1 MVKFWQTA
9 SITNAIKAINK
20 ACTNAG
26 LPIPPNVRAHDVRG
40 VATSL
45 RVQVGSSLD
54 DVMQAGHWS
63 NPSTF
68 FQFLPNLNSLCHRQS
83 STQTKILRIRWK
95 SNWLFPFTDVD
106 ADVEE
111 DKTTEA
117 GATLTSVEGDKK
129 VADEDE
135 TSTKKKSVKKGKR
148 KNRQT
153 SSRGRD
159 NLRSSKHSV
168 TD

>member
-1 MVKFWQTA
+1 MT
-9 SITNAIKAINK
+9 
-20 ACTNAG
+20 
-26 LPIPPNVRAHDVRG
+26 LPFRE
-40 VATSL
+40 L
-45 RVQVGSSLD
+45 
-54 DVMQAGHWS
+54 
-63 NPSTF
+63 
-68 FQFLPNLNSLCHRQS
+68 
-83 STQTKILRIRWK
+83 K
-95 SNWLFPFTDVD
+95 D

-117 GATLTSVEGDKK
+117 GATSTSLEGDKQ

-135 TSTKKKSVKKGKR
+135 TSTKKKSVKKGNG
-148 KNRQT
+148 KNRPT